1 MAEIYSLGGSINMYN
16 VSYGVGEGMFNKM
29 DDVMLVQWLLK
40 HHFSRADKRQKLGK
54 HWDITVINGIW
65 SKNLD
70 EIIKIYQYDC
80 MMNCNGADL
89 DLNGKIY
96 PIGGC
101 GGANKSVMVYLNLS
115 MSGHYKHYYESP
127 KSDPTVWSDVK
138 AMFDRCGT
146 P

>member
-40 HHFSRADKRQKLGK
+40 HHFARGDKRARLGK
-54 HWDITVINGIW
+54 RYFIDIINGVW
-65 SKNLD
+65 GTMLSDLV
-70 EIIKIYQYDC
+70 KIFEYDC
-80 MMNCNGADL
+80 MMTISGADL
-89 DLNGKIY
+89 DLNGKVY

-115 MSGHYKHYYESP
+115 MSGHYKHYYDSP
-127 KSDPTVWSDVK
+127 QSDPTVYPDVK
-138 AMFDRCGT
+138 AMFERCGT
-146 P
+146 L